1 MPPEG
6 SKSFE
11 ELAVPHWEVVY
22 RIARRLTSDQ
32 HAAEDLTQETYL
44 KAYKSFPSFE
54 MREYG
59 IKPWLLRIL
68 HNTFLNRLAREQR
81 TPRPT
86 DDVQLM
92 GLYDPASGW
101 GGDLSASL
109 CGEHEYLD
117 EEVKRAIDALAPG
130 FRTVLL
136 LWATMELSYQEIA
149 EIVGVPVGTVMSRLH
164 RARQQLLAGLPHYAR
179 EHRRIPARDHS

>member
-11 ELAVPHWEVVY
+11 ELAVPHLEAIY
-22 RIARRLTSDQ
+22 RIARRLTRDQ

-44 KAYKSFPSFE
+44 KAYKSFASFE

-68 HNTFLNRLAREQR
+68 HNTYLNRLAQERR
-81 TPRPT
+81 APRPA
-86 DDVQLM
+86 DDSRLGGVQ
-92 GLYDPASGW
+92 DPAGAAFE
-101 GGDLSASL
+101 LSASL
-109 CGEHEYLD
+109 RGEHEHLD
-117 EEVKRAIDALAPG
+117 EEVKRAIDALGPE
-130 FRTVLL
+130 FRAVLL

-164 RARQQLLAGLPHYAR
+164 RARQQLLEALSDYAR
-179 EHRRIPARDHS
+179 EHRRIPARDQS